1 VSRASG
7 AVVLFAGPT
16 LAEAE
21 GRRAVPQLADALWR
35 PPVAQGDL
43 YLAARERPW
52 GIGVIDG
59 YFDRTAAVWHKEIL
73 WALASGVHVFGASSL
88 GALRAV
94 ECAPYGMEGVGE
106 IYAAYLR
113 GELEDDDEVTVVH
126 GPAGS
131 GYAAGSEAMVNLRAT
146 LAAAAAAGVI
156 GEATRT
162 ALEALAKALPYPE
175 RGWPIVLERGER
187 DGLDPAELSALSA
200 WLPGG
205 RVDRKKL
212 DALALLARMAERR
225 SEHPGPFVARFHL
238 QRTEAWESARLEA
251 ETRAGPGLLGSLGL
265 PGSLAADAAESSDT
279 ADAGDPT
286 DAEIAPFEAP
296 LDELRLQGGE
306 AYRSFRARALVRAL
320 ALELA
325 DRRRLHLD
333 ASARLDA
340 VARYRIRRGLA
351 ADEPLAAH
359 RTGQRLAPGDLDR
372 LACEEALVERILPV
386 VEPGL
391 SGALRDELK
400 ASGGFEPLAA
410 RAEAKA
416 RWLAARSLA
425 RPSLADAGRTEEK
438 LWAWYFTGRLGR
450 SVPQDLPAAALELG
464 FHNLAALRRAVLREM
479 LYVEGGGEKGAKPA
493 GC

>member
-1 VSRASG
+1 MSG
-7 AVVLFAGPT
+7 TFRTVVLFAGPT

-106 IYAAYLR
+106 VYAAFLR

-126 GPAGS
+126 APAGS
-131 GYAAGSEAMVNLRAT
+131 GYAAGSEAMVNLRST

-156 GEATRT
+156 GEATRA

-175 RGWPIVLERGER
+175 RGWPIVLEQGER
-187 DGLDPAELSALSA
+187 AGLPPAELSALSA

-238 QRTEAWESARLEA
+238 QRTEAWETARLEA
-251 ETRAGPGLLGSLGL
+251 ETRAAPGLLGS
-265 PGSLAADAAESSDT
+265 PESVDASKSSD
-279 ADAGDPT
+279 AT

-333 ASARLDA
+333 ASARSEAAAL
-340 VARYRIRRGLA
+340 YRFRRDLA
-351 ADEPLAAH
+351 TDETLAAH
-359 RTGQRLAPGDLDR
+359 RAGQRLASGDLDR

-391 SGALRDELK
+391 SGAIRDELK
-400 ASGGFEPLAA
+400 ASGDFEPLAA

-416 RWLAARSLA
+416 RALAARGLA
-425 RPSLADAGRTEEK
+425 RPSLADAGRTEEE

-450 SVPQDLPAAALELG
+450 SVPRDLPAAALELG

-479 LYVEGGGEKGAKPA
+479 LYVEGGGEKDAKPA